1 MLTVGQVA
9 KRYQL
14 SRSTLLYYDNKGV
27 LKPSGRNHANYR
39 VYSPEDIN
47 KLERIILLRNAGMP
61 LADISVLI
69 DKSLDE
75 IETALESRLF
85 SINKEIQ
92 TLRNQQQVII
102 NLISKRDNLD
112 KTRIVTKERWVEM
125 LTAAGLDESGMWLWH
140 REFEAS
146 SPEAHQDFLES
157 IGINQAEIE
166 MIRKKSGS
174 AHKP

>member
-9 KRYQL
+9 KRFHL

-39 VYSPEDIN
+39 VYSAEDIN
-47 KLERIILLRNAGMP
+47 SLERIILLRNAGMP
-61 LADISVLI
+61 LADISLLI
-69 DKSLDE
+69 DQSFDE
-75 IETALESRLF
+75 IESALERRLLT
-85 SINKEIQ
+85 INREIQ

-102 NLISKRDNLD
+102 NLISKRGNLS

-125 LTAAGLDESGMWLWH
+125 LSAAGLDESGMWLWH
-140 REFEAS
+140 REFEAT

-157 IGINQAEIE
+157 IGISQAEIE
-166 MIRKKSGS
+166 TIRKKSRS
-174 AHKP
+174 ALKP

>member
-14 SRSTLLYYDNKGV
+14 SRSTLLYYDNKGI

-39 VYSPEDIN
+39 VYSIEDIN

-61 LADISVLI
+61 LADISLII

-75 IETALESRLF
+75 IEAALESRLF

-166 MIRKKSGS
+166 MIRKRSRS

>member
-39 VYSPEDIN
+39 VYSNEDIS
-47 KLERIILLRNAGMP
+47 KLERVILLRNAGMS
-61 LADISVLI
+61 LADISLLI

-75 IETALESRLF
+75 IESALENRLF

-102 NLISKRDNLD
+102 NLISKRDNID

-125 LTAAGLDESGMWLWH
+125 LRTAGLDEVGMWQWH
-140 REFEAS
+140 SAFETS

-157 IGINQAEIE
+157 IGITKAEIE
-166 MIRKKSGS
+166 MIRKKSRS
-174 AHKP
+174 ALKP

>member
-1 MLTVGQVA
+1 
-9 KRYQL
+9 
-14 SRSTLLYYDNKGV
+14 
-27 LKPSGRNHANYR
+27 
-39 VYSPEDIN
+39 
-47 KLERIILLRNAGMP
+47 
-61 LADISVLI
+61 
-69 DKSLDE
+69 
-75 IETALESRLF
+75 
-85 SINKEIQ
+85 IQ

-102 NLISKRDNLD
+102 NLISNRDNLD

-166 MIRKKSGS
+166 MIRKKSRS